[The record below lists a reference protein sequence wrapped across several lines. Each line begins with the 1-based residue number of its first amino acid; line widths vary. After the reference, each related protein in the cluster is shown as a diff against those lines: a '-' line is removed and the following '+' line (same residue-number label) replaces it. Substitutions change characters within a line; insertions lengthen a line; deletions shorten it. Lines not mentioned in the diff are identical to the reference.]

1 MEGALDTSASR
12 VADISL
18 TRLHKEGSDG
28 DLGSISLCQAM
39 PRKKRR
45 KTTSNEPTPEEPQ
58 QDGVNG
64 DFNAW
69 MKTLQMVVKNLPDPQ
84 IQVLQKN
91 AGTVHDLNFR
101 REKVAQ
107 WLKREQQSEYLSDL
121 TNTFLY
127 LLQYIIG
134 RFGEEAVV
142 NDLTDHM
149 FPRDKYIDMLEESD
163 DEREST

>member
-1 MEGALDTSASR
+1 
-12 VADISL
+12 
-18 TRLHKEGSDG
+18 
-28 DLGSISLCQAM
+28 M
-39 PRKKRR
+39 PRKKKR
-45 KTTSNEPTPEEPQ
+45 KTTSNEPTAKEPQ

-84 IQVLQKN
+84 IQALQKE
-91 AGTVHDLNFR
+91 AGTVHNLNSR

-107 WLKREQQSEYLSDL
+107 CLNGMREQQSEYLSDL

-127 LLQYIIG
+127 LLQYIIR

-142 NDLTDHM
+142 NDFTDHM
-149 FPRDKYIDMLEESD
+149 FPRDNYIDMLEESD